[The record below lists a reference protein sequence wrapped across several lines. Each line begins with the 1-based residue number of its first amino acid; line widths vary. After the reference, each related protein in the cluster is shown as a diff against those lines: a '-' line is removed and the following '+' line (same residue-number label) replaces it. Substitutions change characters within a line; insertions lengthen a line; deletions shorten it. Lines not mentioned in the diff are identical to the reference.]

1 MKKTLCLTVTLA
13 LICTAHTAWANPKL
27 YMFDCGTITMSDVSA
42 FGLSNE
48 ETDVRELFVP
58 CYLIENDG
66 KRLFWDG
73 GLPIGLAGLGLQT
86 DENGMGLSYERS
98 VVEQLAELGV
108 APGDID
114 FAAYSHFH
122 FDHVGAA
129 NVFAASTLLIN
140 QNEWDAAFLHAEEN
154 PIFDKN
160 LYADLEQSPKVLLS
174 EDHDVFGDGSV
185 IIVPAPGHTPGHQ
198 VLLVNLANTGPIV
211 LSGDLYHFEFSRRM
225 RRVPSFNTDAD
236 QTLKSME
243 KIEALLEAS
252 GAVMWIEHNKAL
264 ADTLKKAPEYYD

>member
-1 MKKTLCLTVTLA
+1 MSYAVRLSA
-13 LICTAHTAWANPKL
+13 LFLMVIAGSTQAGPKL
-27 YMFDCGTITMSDVSA
+27 YMFDCGSISLTNVSA

-48 ETDVRELFVP
+48 ETEVRELFVP

-73 GLPIGLAGLGLQT
+73 GLPIGLAGMEPQAA
-86 DENGMGLSYERS
+86 ENGMGLAYDRS
-98 VVEQLAELGV
+98 VVDQMADMDIK
-108 APGDID
+108 PSDID

-140 QNEWDAAFLHAEEN
+140 TNEWNAAFLHADEN
-154 PIFDKN
+154 PVFDPN
-160 LYADLEQSPKVLLS
+160 LYSKLQNSPKVLLS

-198 VLLVNLANTGPIV
+198 VLLVKLENTGPVV
-211 LSGDLYHFEFSRRM
+211 LSGDLYHFQFSRRM
-225 RRVPSFNTDAD
+225 RRVPDFNTDRD
-236 QTLKSME
+236 QTLESMQ
-243 KIEALLEAS
+243 KVEALLETT
-252 GAVMWIEHNKAL
+252 GAQLWIEHDKAL
-264 ADTLKKAPEYYD
+264 ADTLKRAPEYYD